1 LRAQPPSLPGSAE
14 RAATFLRSFSSPGT
28 VLLAAAL
35 PVLFLH
41 VDFQPKVTLAL
52 GGDEAEVALSDVAV
66 LVVAL
71 AALHAGRRLG
81 FAPLRRG
88 LWPLASA
95 AVLLALIAVGTV
107 QPVLLDRDYAFLDH
121 ALTAAKFAEYTLLAL
136 AVPLLVRTRDD
147 LRLVLGVLI
156 AWTAAAALVAV
167 LQFFGV
173 VREFSGYRPGQREPS
188 FVGLHDLAA
197 LAGASTSIGL
207 ASLALGPV
215 AGLRRALLWTAT
227 VAGAVGVVLSG
238 ALAGFLGVAAAA
250 LAAGLVARRR
260 RVLNLAKAGGLV
272 AVVAVIGAGVFTLRA
287 ANIGSFLRFLGI
299 EQPKEEETFG
309 GESYVQRLALGYLG
323 VRIFLDHPALG
334 VGWQATSEEWTY
346 APYLDDTRRRYP
358 NLPEEALP
366 SPRHPWGIQ
375 NGYLQAAAELGVA
388 GAAAFLAV
396 LLVPLALAWR
406 AATRAGET
414 AADAA
419 LPLLWLLV
427 TMGIWLGL
435 GVVAGIPAL
444 ALQWLAVGLA
454 AAAAGWHADG

>member
-1 LRAQPPSLPGSAE
+1 
-14 RAATFLRSFSSPGT
+14 
-28 VLLAAAL
+28 VLAVAL

-41 VDFQPKVTLAL
+41 VDLQPKVTLPL
-52 GGDEAEVALSDVAV
+52 GSDGAEIALSDVAV

-81 FAPLRRG
+81 FAPLRAG
-88 LWPLASA
+88 LWPFVAA
-95 AVLLALIAVGTV
+95 AVLLTLIAIGTV
-107 QPVLLDRDYAFLDH
+107 QPVLIDRDYAFLDH
-121 ALTAAKFAEYTLLAL
+121 ALTAAKFAEYSVLAL
-136 AVPLLVRTRDD
+136 AVPLLVRTRRD

-156 AWTAAAALVAV
+156 GWTAAAALVAV
-167 LQFFGV
+167 LQFFGAV
-173 VREFSGYRPGQREPS
+173 PEFRGYRPGGRVPS
-188 FVGLHDLAA
+188 FIGHHDLAA

-207 ASLALGPV
+207 ASIALGSV

-238 ALAGFLGVAAAA
+238 ALAGFLGVAAAG
-250 LAAGLVARRR
+250 LVAGLVAQRRH
-260 RVLNLAKAGGLV
+260 VLDLTKVGALV

-287 ANIGSFLRFLGI
+287 ANIGSFMRFLGI
-299 EQPKEEETFG
+299 EQPREDENFG

-323 VRIFLDHPALG
+323 VRIFVDHPELG

-346 APYLDDTRRRYP
+346 APYLEDTRRRYP

-366 SPRHPWGIQ
+366 SPEHPWGIQ
-375 NGYLQAAAELGVA
+375 NGYLQAAAELGVV
-388 GAAAFLAV
+388 GALAFLAV
-396 LLVPLALAWR
+396 LLVPLALGWR
-406 AATRAGET
+406 TTTRAREA

-435 GVVAGIPAL
+435 GVVAGIPL
-444 ALQWLAVGLA
+444 VALQWLSVGLA
-454 AAAAGWHADG
+454 AAAAEWHAAE

>member
-1 LRAQPPSLPGSAE
+1 
-14 RAATFLRSFSSPGT
+14 
-28 VLLAAAL
+28 VLALAL

-41 VDFQPKVTLAL
+41 VDLQPKVTVPL
-52 GGDEAEVALSDVAV
+52 GSDGAEIALSDVAV

-71 AALHAGRRLG
+71 AAVAAGRRLG
-81 FAPLRRG
+81 FAPLRNG
-88 LWPLASA
+88 LWALAAA
-95 AVLLALIAVGTV
+95 AVLLALIALGTV
-107 QPVLLDRDYAFLDH
+107 QPVLLDRDYASLDH
-121 ALTAAKFAEYTLLAL
+121 ALTAAKFAEYALLAL
-136 AVPLLVRTRDD
+136 AVPLLVRTRHD

-156 AWTAAAALVAV
+156 AWTAAAAFVAV

-173 VREFSGYRPGQREPS
+173 VPEFRGYRPGGRVPS
-188 FVGLHDLAA
+188 FFGHHDLAA

-215 AGLRRALLWTAT
+215 AALRRALLWTAT

-260 RVLNLAKAGGLV
+260 RVLDLARIGGLV
-272 AVVAVIGAGVFTLRA
+272 AVVAVIGAGVLTLRA
-287 ANIGSFLRFLGI
+287 ANIGAFLRFLGI
-299 EQPKEEETFG
+299 EQPREEETFG

-346 APYLDDTRRRYP
+346 APYLKDTRRRYP

-366 SPRHPWGIQ
+366 SPEHPWGIQ

-388 GAAAFLAV
+388 GGAAFLAA

-406 AATRAGET
+406 TATRGGAA

-419 LPLLWLLV
+419 VPLLWLLV

-435 GVVAGIPAL
+435 GVVAGIPL
-444 ALQWLAVGLA
+444 VALQWVAVGLA
-454 AAAAGWHADG
+454 AAAVGWHADG

>member
-1 LRAQPPSLPGSAE
+1 M
-14 RAATFLRSFSSPGT
+14 
-28 VLLAAAL
+28 LALAL

-41 VDFQPKVTLAL
+41 VDLQPKVTLPL
-52 GGDEAEVALSDVAV
+52 GSDGAEIALSDLAV
-66 LVVAL
+66 LAVSL
-71 AALHAGRRLG
+71 AALQAGRRLG
-81 FAPLRRG
+81 FSPLRAG
-88 LWPLASA
+88 PWPFA
-95 AVLLALIAVGTV
+95 AAAFLLALIAIGTV

-121 ALTAAKFAEYTLLAL
+121 ALTAAKFAEYALLAL
-136 AVPLLVRTRDD
+136 AVPLLVRTRHD

-156 AWTAAAALVAV
+156 LWTAAAAVVAV

-173 VREFSGYRPGQREPS
+173 IPEFRGYRPGGREPS
-188 FVGLHDLAA
+188 FLGHHDLAA
-197 LAGASTSIGL
+197 LAGAATSIGL
-207 ASLALGPV
+207 VSIALGPV
-215 AGLRRALLWTAT
+215 AGLRRSLLWTAT

-260 RVLNLAKAGGLV
+260 RVLELAKVGGLV
-272 AVVAVIGAGVFTLRA
+272 AVVVVIGAGVFTLRA

-299 EQPKEEETFG
+299 DQAREEETFG

-323 VRIFLDHPALG
+323 VRILLDHPALG

-346 APYLDDTRRRYP
+346 APYLEDTRRRYP

-366 SPRHPWGIQ
+366 SPEHPWGIQ

-388 GAAAFLAV
+388 GGAAFLAA

-406 AATRAGET
+406 VATRVRDG

-419 LPLLWLLV
+419 VPLLWLLV

-435 GVVAGIPAL
+435 GVVAGIPL
-444 ALQWLAVGLA
+444 VALQWLAVGLA
-454 AAAAGWHADG
+454 VAAAGWHGDD

>member
-1 LRAQPPSLPGSAE
+1 M
-14 RAATFLRSFSSPGT
+14 
-28 VLLAAAL
+28 LALAL

-41 VDFQPKVTLAL
+41 VDLQPKVTLPL
-52 GGDEAEVALSDVAV
+52 GSDGAEIALSDLAV
-66 LVVAL
+66 LAVAL

-81 FAPLRRG
+81 FAPLRAG
-88 LWPLASA
+88 TWAYA
-95 AVLLALIAVGTV
+95 AAAALLALIAIGTV
-107 QPVLLDRDYAFLDH
+107 QPVVLDRDYAFLDH

-136 AVPLLVRTRDD
+136 AVPLLVRTRRD
-147 LRLVLGVLI
+147 LQLVLVVLI

-167 LQFFGV
+167 LQFLGI
-173 VREFSGYRPGQREPS
+173 VREFRGYRPGERAPS
-188 FVGLHDLAA
+188 FVGHHDLAA

-207 ASLALGPV
+207 ASIALGPA
-215 AGLRRALLWTAT
+215 AGLRRALLWTAV

-250 LAAGLVARRR
+250 LAAGLVARSRH
-260 RVLNLAKAGGLV
+260 VLDAARIGGLV
-272 AVVAVIGAGVFTLRA
+272 AVVLVIGAGVFAFRA

-299 EQPKEEETFG
+299 EQAKEEETFG

-323 VRIFLDHPALG
+323 VRIFVDHPAFG

-346 APYLDDTRRRYP
+346 GPYLDDTRRRYP
-358 NLPEEALP
+358 NLPEASLP
-366 SPRHPWGIQ
+366 SPAHPWGIQ

-388 GAAAFLAV
+388 GAAAFLAA

-406 AATRAGET
+406 AATRAREA

-435 GVVAGIPAL
+435 GIVAGIPL
-444 ALQWLAVGLA
+444 VALQWLSVGLA
-454 AAAAGWHADG
+454 VAAAGWQADD

>member
-1 LRAQPPSLPGSAE
+1 
-14 RAATFLRSFSSPGT
+14 
-28 VLLAAAL
+28 VLAVAL

-41 VDFQPKVTLAL
+41 VDLQPKVTLPL
-52 GGDEAEVALSDVAV
+52 GGDGAEVALSDVAV

-71 AALHAGRRLG
+71 AGLQAGRLLG
-81 FAPLRRG
+81 FAPLRTG
-88 LWPLASA
+88 VWPFA
-95 AVLLALIAVGTV
+95 AAAALLALIAIGTV

-121 ALTAAKFAEYTLLAL
+121 ALTAAKFAEYALLAL
-136 AVPLLVRTRDD
+136 AVPLVVRTRRD
-147 LRLVLGVLI
+147 LQLVLGVLI

-167 LQFFGV
+167 LQFFGAV
-173 VREFSGYRPGQREPS
+173 PEFRGYRPGGRVPS
-188 FVGLHDLAA
+188 FVGHHDLAA

-215 AGLRRALLWTAT
+215 AGLRRALRWTAV

-260 RVLNLAKAGGLV
+260 GVLDLAKTGGLV
-272 AVVAVIGAGVFTLRA
+272 AVVAVIGAGVFALRA
-287 ANIGSFLRFLGI
+287 ANIGSFLRFLNV
-299 EQPKEEETFG
+299 EQAQDEETFG

-323 VRIFLDHPALG
+323 VRVFIDHPALG

-346 APYLDDTRRRYP
+346 APYLEDTRRRYP

-406 AATRAGET
+406 TATRARQA

-419 LPLLWLLV
+419 VPLLWLLV

-435 GVVAGIPAL
+435 GLVAGIPLL

-454 AAAAGWHADG
+454 VAAAGWHAED

>member
-1 LRAQPPSLPGSAE
+1 MRAQPPSLPGSAE
-14 RAATFLRSFSSPGT
+14 RAATFLRSLSSPGT
-28 VLLAAAL
+28 VVLAAAL
-35 PVLFLH
+35 PVFFLH
-41 VDFQPKVTLAL
+41 VDFQPKLTLAL

-88 LWPLASA
+88 LWPFAA
-95 AVLLALIAVGTV
+95 GAVLLTLISVGTV

-121 ALTAAKFAEYTLLAL
+121 ALTAAKFAEYSLLAL
-136 AVPLLVRTRDD
+136 AVPLLVRTRRD
-147 LRLVLGVLI
+147 LQLVLGVLI

-173 VREFSGYRPGQREPS
+173 VREFEGYRPGQREPS

-207 ASLALGPV
+207 VSIALGPV

-250 LAAGLVARRR
+250 LAAGLVAQRR
-260 RVLNLAKAGGLV
+260 RVLDLAKVGGLV
-272 AVVAVIGAGVFTLRA
+272 AVVAVIGAGILTLRA

-299 EQPKEEETFG
+299 EQAREEETFG

-358 NLPEEALP
+358 DLPEEALP

-388 GAAAFLAV
+388 GGAAFLAV
-396 LLVPLALAWR
+396 LLVPLGLAWR
-406 AATRAGET
+406 TATRARET

-435 GVVAGIPAL
+435 GVVAGIPL
-444 ALQWLAVGLA
+444 VALQWLAVGLA
-454 AAAAGWHADG
+454 VAAAGWHADG

>member
-1 LRAQPPSLPGSAE
+1 M
-14 RAATFLRSFSSPGT
+14 
-28 VLLAAAL
+28 LALAL
-35 PVLFLH
+35 PAIFLH
-41 VDFQPKVTLAL
+41 VDYQPKVTLAL
-52 GGDEAEVALSDVAV
+52 GGDEAEIALSDVAV
-66 LVVAL
+66 LVVAF
-71 AALHAGRRLG
+71 AGLHAGRRLG
-81 FAPLRRG
+81 FTPLRAG
-88 LWPLASA
+88 VWPFVA
-95 AVLLALIAVGTV
+95 AGALLALIAVGTV

-121 ALTAAKFAEYTLLAL
+121 ALTAAKFAEYSVLAL

-173 VREFSGYRPGQREPS
+173 VREFRGYRPGQRAPS
-188 FVGLHDLAA
+188 FVGHHDLAA
-197 LAGASTSIGL
+197 LAGAATSIGL

-250 LAAGLVARRR
+250 LAAGLVARTRH
-260 RVLNLAKAGGLV
+260 VLDLAKAGGLV
-272 AVVAVIGAGVFTLRA
+272 AVVVVIGAGVFTLRA

-299 EQPKEEETFG
+299 EQPRDEETFG

-346 APYLDDTRRRYP
+346 APYLDDTRERYP
-358 NLPEEALP
+358 NLPEESLP

-406 AATRAGET
+406 AATRTREA

-419 LPLLWLLV
+419 VPLLWLLV

-435 GVVAGIPAL
+435 GLVAGIPL
-444 ALQWLAVGLA
+444 VGLMWLSIGLA
-454 AAAAGWHADG
+454 IASTTWRERA

>member
-1 LRAQPPSLPGSAE
+1 M
-14 RAATFLRSFSSPGT
+14 
-28 VLLAAAL
+28 LAVAL

-41 VDFQPKVTLAL
+41 VDLQPKVTLPL
-52 GGDEAEVALSDVAV
+52 GSDGAEIALSDVAV
-66 LVVAL
+66 LAVAL

-81 FAPLRRG
+81 FAPLRNG
-88 LWPLASA
+88 LWPFA
-95 AVLLALIAVGTV
+95 AAALLLALIAVGTV
-107 QPVLLDRDYAFLDH
+107 QPLLFDRDYAFVDH
-121 ALTAAKFAEYTLLAL
+121 ALTAAKFAEYSLLAL
-136 AVPLLVRTRDD
+136 AVPLLVRTRRD

-167 LQFFGV
+167 LQFLGV
-173 VREFSGYRPGQREPS
+173 VREFRGYRPGERAPS

-207 ASLALGPV
+207 VSIALGPV

-227 VAGAVGVVLSG
+227 LAGAVGVVLSG

-260 RVLNLAKAGGLV
+260 HVLDFAKAGGLV
-272 AVVAVIGAGVFTLRA
+272 AIVVVIGAGVFAFRA

-299 EQPKEEETFG
+299 EQARDEETFG

-323 VRIFLDHPALG
+323 ARIFLDYPALG

-346 APYLDDTRRRYP
+346 EPYLDDTRRRFP
-358 NLPEEALP
+358 NLPEASLP
-366 SPRHPWGIQ
+366 SPEHPWGIQ

-406 AATRAGET
+406 AATRAREA

-435 GVVAGIPAL
+435 GVVAGIPL
-444 ALQWLAVGLA
+444 VALQWLAVGLA
-454 AAAAGWHADG
+454 AAAAGWHAGE

>member
-1 LRAQPPSLPGSAE
+1 M
-14 RAATFLRSFSSPGT
+14 
-28 VLLAAAL
+28 LAVAL

-41 VDFQPKVTLAL
+41 VDLQPKVTLPL
-52 GGDEAEVALSDVAV
+52 GSDGAEIALSDVAV

-71 AALHAGRRLG
+71 AAFHAGRRLG
-81 FAPLRRG
+81 FAPLRTG
-88 LWPLASA
+88 LWLFA
-95 AVLLALIAVGTV
+95 AAALLLVLIAIGTV
-107 QPVLLDRDYAFLDH
+107 QPMLQDRDYGFLDH
-121 ALTAAKFAEYTLLAL
+121 TLTAAKFAEYSVLAP
-136 AVPLLVRTRDD
+136 AVPLLVRTRHD
-147 LRLVLGVLI
+147 LLLLLGVLV

-173 VREFSGYRPGQREPS
+173 VPEFRGYRPGGRVPS
-188 FVGLHDLAA
+188 FVGHHDLAA

-207 ASLALGPV
+207 VSLALGPV
-215 AGLRRALLWTAT
+215 AGLRRGALWTAT
-227 VAGAVGVVLSG
+227 VAGAVGVILSG
-238 ALAGFLGVAAAA
+238 ALAGFLGVAAAG

-260 RVLNLAKAGGLV
+260 HVLDLAKAGALV
-272 AVVAVIGAGVFTLRA
+272 AVVGVIGAGVFTLRA

-299 EQPKEEETFG
+299 EQPREEETFG

-346 APYLDDTRRRYP
+346 APYLEDTRRRYP
-358 NLPEEALP
+358 NLPEAALP
-366 SPRHPWGIQ
+366 SPEHPWGIQ

-406 AATRAGET
+406 VATRAREA

-435 GVVAGIPAL
+435 GVVAGIPLL

-454 AAAAGWHADG
+454 AATAGWHADG

>member
-1 LRAQPPSLPGSAE
+1 M
-14 RAATFLRSFSSPGT
+14 
-28 VLLAAAL
+28 LAVAL

-41 VDFQPKVTLAL
+41 VDLQPKVTLPL
-52 GGDEAEVALSDVAV
+52 GSDGAEIALSDVAV

-71 AALHAGRRLG
+71 AALQAGRLLG
-81 FAPLRRG
+81 FAPLRTG
-88 LWPLASA
+88 VWPFA
-95 AVLLALIAVGTV
+95 AAAALLAVIAIGTV

-121 ALTAAKFAEYTLLAL
+121 ALTAAKFAEYSLLAL
-136 AVPLLVRTRDD
+136 AVPLVVRTRRD
-147 LRLVLGVLI
+147 LQLVLGVVV

-173 VREFSGYRPGQREPS
+173 VPEFRGYRPGGRVPS
-188 FVGLHDLAA
+188 FVGHHDLAA

-215 AGLRRALLWTAT
+215 ADLRRALRWTAI

-250 LAAGLVARRR
+250 LAAGLVAQRRG
-260 RVLNLAKAGGLV
+260 VLDLAKTGGLV
-272 AVVAVIGAGVFTLRA
+272 AIVAVIGAGVFALRS
-287 ANIGSFLRFLGI
+287 ANFDSFLRFVN
-299 EQPKEEETFG
+299 EEEPQNEETFG

-323 VRIFLDHPALG
+323 VRVFLDHPALG

-346 APYLDDTRRRYP
+346 APYLEDTRRRYP

-406 AATRAGET
+406 AATRVREAA

-435 GVVAGIPAL
+435 GLVAGIPLL

-454 AAAAGWHADG
+454 VAAAGWHAAD